1 VPDEDV
7 MTWRELVR
15 PDEVAGVTVAGS
27 DAVRW
32 AVDVHER
39 FFGDAWLLRADTS
52 DNRIATIVSGPLT
65 GVVPNT
71 STTTGLLRTE
81 RVVMCSWVRLQ
92 GQRQAWAQ
100 PNGGVGVCF
109 EVTPDSW
116 LAGSVAGQGVAP
128 VVAVQNGGQ
137 QLGTQ
142 TTTVAAG
149 PVDVQPQ

>member
-1 VPDEDV
+1 MVHVRAATDHRQWPLARACSLAENGGVPDEDV

-71 STTTGLLRTE
+71 STTTELSPRTW
-81 RVVMCSWVRLQ
+81 C
-92 GQRQAWAQ
+92 
-100 PNGGVGVCF
+100 
-109 EVTPDSW
+109 
-116 LAGSVAGQGVAP
+116 
-128 VVAVQNGGQ
+128 
-137 QLGTQ
+137 
-142 TTTVAAG
+142 TTR
-149 PVDVQPQ
+149 PRC

>member
-1 VPDEDV
+1 

-71 STTTGLLRTE
+71 STTTGLVADRAGCNVL
-81 RVVMCSWVRLQ
+81 MGSAA
-92 GQRQAWAQ
+92 GSA
-100 PNGGVGVCF
+100 PGVGTA
-109 EVTPDSW
+109 ERRRGRLLRGHP
-116 LAGSVAGQGVAP
+116 
-128 VVAVQNGGQ
+128 
-137 QLGTQ
+137 
-142 TTTVAAG
+142 
-149 PVDVQPQ
+149 